1 MAHGREGPDIVM
13 QIRYAG
19 ASEIRAETDHEANRT
34 PDGSSA
40 IDPLRSHLNRILHG
54 PSTQQEALDEMW
66 EKGVRRPSAQAE
78 SPYVQSV
85 ISASPGFFIR
95 NDDED
100 SGEWDQEKLD
110 LWVQDTMAWLRK
122 EYGDDLVHA
131 SLHLDETT
139 PHIHV
144 LIVPTYERK
153 NRRPSQRK
161 KSGETSEDFQERLTE
176 WENEPKITRT
186 AGRSSSE
193 YWSKVHCRTDARRSY
208 HAAVQHL
215 GLGYGRDFVAEGK
228 PSPEHKLT
236 GTWVR
241 EEAARIAVD
250 RAALA
255 VDRDSIITAAQTKA
269 DQIVSDAESKSASL
283 IAAARKESDAERAQ
297 LAKVWAMMK
306 NVVKRVGKML
316 GIDIEMD
323 ADYRSL
329 VKEMVTLDRAIKEVS
344 APRAKDPVPDPDV
357 DGPGL

>member
-95 NDDED
+95 NDDEG

-110 LWVQDTMAWLRK
+110 LWVKDTMAWLRK
-122 EYGDDLVHA
+122 EYGADLVHA

-250 RAALA
+250 RAAL
-255 VDRDSIITAAQTKA
+255 VIDRDSIITAAQTKA
-269 DQIVSDAESKSASL
+269 DQIVSDAEAKSASL
-283 IAAARKESDAERAQ
+283 IAAACKESDAERAR
-297 LAKVWAMMK
+297 LAKVWAMMR
-306 NVVKRVGKML
+306 NVVNRV
-316 GIDIEMD
+316 
-323 ADYRSL
+323 
-329 VKEMVTLDRAIKEVS
+329 
-344 APRAKDPVPDPDV
+344 
-357 DGPGL
+357 